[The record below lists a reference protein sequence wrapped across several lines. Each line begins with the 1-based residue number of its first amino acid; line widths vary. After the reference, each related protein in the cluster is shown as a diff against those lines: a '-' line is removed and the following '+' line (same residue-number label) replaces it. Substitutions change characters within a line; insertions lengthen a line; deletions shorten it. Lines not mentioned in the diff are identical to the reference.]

1 MKNKGIVF
9 YINSL
14 KFFIS
19 HRINL
24 AKLAHENKYKVIIC
38 CKVDTN
44 YLNEQVKNYKII
56 NINFRASEL
65 NFINECRNILKI
77 RDIIKKNNTYIHHF
91 ITIKPIFY
99 ASLLRNMLTNS
110 KVIIS
115 FSGIGFIASS
125 HTFRA
130 KLLKNIFIYFSKKLF
145 KLHKIKIIFQ
155 NIDDY
160 KLIKS
165 YTNFQVS
172 KSIIIPGSGIDLTK
186 IKFSQLPNNSNLT
199 FLLATRLLK
208 DKGVLEFM
216 EASKEILKLHTNI
229 RFIILGSI
237 DRNNPSYIDDK
248 IIEKWKDDKNKFY
261 KGYQNEII
269 EYIKN
274 SDIIVLPSY
283 REGMPKILIE
293 ANAVGRPII
302 ATNVPGCKECVI
314 DGVNG
319 YLCEPKNTFSL
330 INAFNKIIDNKDNF
344 ETMSKQ
350 SRIIAETK
358 FSIEYVNKMHL
369 RIYDE

>member
-1 MKNKGIVF
+1 MSKTKYNYHWGFGIE
-9 YINSL
+9 
-14 KFFIS
+14 
-19 HRINL
+19 
-24 AKLAHENKYKVIIC
+24 HE
-38 CKVDTN
+38 THF
-44 YLNEQVKNYKII
+44 VKME
-56 NINFRASEL
+56 ST
-65 NFINECRNILKI
+65 
-77 RDIIKKNNTYIHHF
+77 D
-91 ITIKPIFY
+91 
-99 ASLLRNMLTNS
+99 
-110 KVIIS
+110 
-115 FSGIGFIASS
+115 
-125 HTFRA
+125 
-130 KLLKNIFIYFSKKLF
+130 
-145 KLHKIKIIFQ
+145 
-155 NIDDY
+155 